1 MEYATEIVNISKI
14 EDGFFIGDR
23 YCATNLDVIIQF
35 KITHIIN
42 TSGNQILN
50 QFETIGVKYFNL
62 HYQEIPTQILFDSKD
77 EISNKIVSFIND
89 SFINGE
95 GLLVH
100 SVKGINR
107 ALVVVIIY
115 FMKKYWWSVK
125 KCMEFINIKVKNG
138 KIAKYFIKQLETY
151 EKRIKRNMSKE
162 WYNINSIKTAEEM
175 IIRNTYLNSLLKTQ
189 KRNLQYKIDN
199 INNPQYK
206 MKYNDKNHVKW
217 GNINEENK
225 NDLFLQ
231 KNIKEVDSHI
241 RLRPNKKCYKDSKN
255 IKEDTEN
262 EAIISYVNNN
272 LKEYMSNNIVNENI
286 DINEKNNM
294 KNLINLGL
302 NMKIVDKINKI
313 NDNFKN
319 LNMPKQRPGSA
330 EQKMKNIDNNVNAKI
345 NNKANN
351 RKSYDFDKLSNY
363 FDKLER
369 KEKEKMA
376 QNKNYKKLIL
386 KQANPHNKINKI
398 YNSDNPRKRNSAS
411 YDTKNNKNGV
421 IKINRQYIY
430 PDKIINNSININMIN
445 YITNN
450 SSQQIPPFNKN
461 NFINNESFSIGCGNY
476 DPYNFFS
483 GEGGDDNA
491 MSQQN
496 FNSIKNKMNQ
506 RNGGIKMNNS
516 ANNFYNY
523 NTIKNKDGI
532 NNNYYNVMGQSFNMN
547 SIQNKS
553 NNKKVSIFLKGNKS
567 KTPNMNNNPYIY
579 KVSNSKNTN
588 NFIQSNNKNMKRTST
603 PNNLLPKRNCYL
615 NSYNEEKNSNNNYI
629 SYSNFIMDDS
639 NINNNKIDNSFN
651 SRSYVLNQKNLRNQC
666 KCIFILKY
674 IF

>member
-1 MEYATEIVNISKI
+1 M
-14 EDGFFIGDR
+14 
-23 YCATNLDVIIQF
+23 
-35 KITHIIN
+35 IN
-42 TSGNQILN
+42 AMGNQITNQQEAINISYLTLN
-50 QFETIGVKYFNL
+50 LSEQSN
-62 HYQEIPTQILFDSKD
+62 QILFDSKD

-262 EAIISYVNNN
+262 EAIINYVNNN

-330 EQKMKNIDNNVNAKI
+330 EQKMKNIENIANVKI

-411 YDTKNNKNGV
+411 YD
-421 IKINRQYIY
+421 
-430 PDKIINNSININMIN
+430 
-445 YITNN
+445 
-450 SSQQIPPFNKN
+450 
-461 NFINNESFSIGCGNY
+461 
-476 DPYNFFS
+476 
-483 GEGGDDNA
+483 
-491 MSQQN
+491 
-496 FNSIKNKMNQ
+496 
-506 RNGGIKMNNS
+506 
-516 ANNFYNY
+516 
-523 NTIKNKDGI
+523 
-532 NNNYYNVMGQSFNMN
+532 
-547 SIQNKS
+547 
-553 NNKKVSIFLKGNKS
+553 
-567 KTPNMNNNPYIY
+567 
-579 KVSNSKNTN
+579 
-588 NFIQSNNKNMKRTST
+588 
-603 PNNLLPKRNCYL
+603 
-615 NSYNEEKNSNNNYI
+615 
-629 SYSNFIMDDS
+629 
-639 NINNNKIDNSFN
+639 
-651 SRSYVLNQKNLRNQC
+651 
-666 KCIFILKY
+666 
-674 IF
+674 